1 MRANLL
7 SSLVQS
13 HAIFKQKNDYKELA
27 MNIRIML
34 NLLHTLEQQRQHERW
49 TRQQLQ
55 SYQEESLHRF
65 RKNAYERSPFYRR
78 FHKGMT
84 ERPLQELPVLTKAMM
99 MEHFDELVTDRS
111 LHLEDIRAFAA
122 QREVGERFR
131 NQYYVTATSGSS
143 GHPGFFLFNE
153 AEWVSVLAS
162 FARGQEWS
170 GVRINLT
177 RRQRMATVASISPWH
192 MSSQVAATVKSW
204 WRPSLRLPASQPLSK
219 TVAELNEWK
228 PDVLISYASMAG
240 VLAEEQLA
248 QRLRIQPSVVY
259 VASEVLTSQIK
270 TLVKEAWGN
279 EPYNQYAATETAGI
293 AAEHKS
299 CRRMHFFEDLVI
311 TEVVDEQ
318 YRPVPPGEYGA
329 KILVTT
335 LFSRTQPLIRYELN
349 DSIRVST
356 EPHNCGLPFVVLE
369 SVQGRIEDSLILPS
383 LSGRNVIIRPLVIN
397 RIMDIVPVSGW
408 QLIQQEDNGLVLLLS
423 GARNGLT
430 DQALVDQ
437 IRSSLAQEGAQA
449 PYVRIQHVPEIP
461 KTVSGKAPL
470 IKAYRPSSAH

>member
-1 MRANLL
+1 MN
-7 SSLVQS
+7 
-13 HAIFKQKNDYKELA
+13 NYKELA
-27 MNIRIML
+27 MNIRMML
-34 NLLHTLEQQRQHERW
+34 NLLHTLEQQRRRERW

-55 SYQEESLHRF
+55 AYQEDSLHRL
-65 RKNAYERSPFYRR
+65 RKYAYEKSPFYRD
-78 FHKGMT
+78 FHKGVT

-122 QREVGERFR
+122 QGEVGQRFR
-131 NQYYVTATSGSS
+131 SQYYVTATSGSS

-204 WRPSLRLPASQPLSK
+204 WRPSLRLPAGQPLSK
-219 TVAELNEWK
+219 TVAELNAWR

-248 QRLRIQPSVVY
+248 NRLRIQPSVVY
-259 VASEVLTSQIK
+259 VASEVLTSQ
-270 TLVKEAWGN
+270 TRNLVKEAWGD
-279 EPYNQYAATETAGI
+279 EPCNQYAATETAAI

-299 CRRMHFFEDLVI
+299 CRQMHFFEDLVI
-311 TEVVDEQ
+311 TELVDEQ

-349 DSIRVST
+349 DSIRVNT
-356 EPHNCGLPFVVLE
+356 ESHDSGLPFAVME
-369 SVQGRIEDSLILPS
+369 SVQGRVEDSLTLPS
-383 LSGRNVIIRPLVIN
+383 LSGENVLVRPLVIN

-408 QLIQQEDNGLVLLLS
+408 QLIQQADNGLVLLIT
-423 GARNGLT
+423 GVRQGLD
-430 DQALVDQ
+430 DQTLINQ
-437 IRSSLAQEGAQA
+437 IKNSLAQEGALV
-449 PYVRIQHVPEIP
+449 PYIRIQHVLEIP
-461 KTVSGKAPL
+461 KSASGKAPL
-470 IKAYRPSSAH
+470 IKAYQSSSLQ